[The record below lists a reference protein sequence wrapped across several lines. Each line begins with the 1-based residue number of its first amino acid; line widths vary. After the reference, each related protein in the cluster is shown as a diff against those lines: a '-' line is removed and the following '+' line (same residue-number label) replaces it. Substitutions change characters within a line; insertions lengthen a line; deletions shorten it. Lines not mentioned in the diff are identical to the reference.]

1 MACIENAPR
10 LDQQQLNLMLGI
22 RLVLNTLRDN
32 KHLSGRNVNEAIAKI
47 DPQSTL

>member
-1 MACIENAPR
+1 MACIEHAPR

-22 RLVLNTLRDN
+22 RLVLNALRDN
-32 KHLSGRNVNEAIAKI
+32 KHLTGRNVNGAMPKI